1 MHLRGPNLCKP
12 PQSLKA
18 KACFLQLINE
28 MINEVKVEHGM
39 GKGIKKLEEE
49 EDLVEMVFIYR
60 ILKS

>member
-1 MHLRGPNLCKP
+1 
-12 PQSLKA
+12 
-18 KACFLQLINE
+18 